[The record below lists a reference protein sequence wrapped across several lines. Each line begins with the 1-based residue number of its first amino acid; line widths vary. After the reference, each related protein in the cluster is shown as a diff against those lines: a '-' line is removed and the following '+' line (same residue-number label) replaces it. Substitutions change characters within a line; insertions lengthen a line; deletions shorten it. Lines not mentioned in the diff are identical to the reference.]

1 MAKLIVLRGLPAS
14 GKSTLAKEMMEHD
27 GNIVRVNKD
36 LLREMLYWNKFS
48 GKNEGF
54 IWEVERMIAKHFLDQ
69 DRNVIVDDTNLN
81 PNTFGSWFQFA
92 KDNGHKIEHI
102 DIDTDWETC
111 IRRDELRDKQVG
123 RSTIM
128 DMAFM
133 SKQVKGP
140 EKGFVIYDIDGTL
153 ADIEHRR
160 HFVQQDKKDWKSFF
174 EGMAYDV
181 PRDDILKQLEQDIK
195 DGYEILLVSGRPDNY
210 RNITEN
216 WLKMYNLDIAY
227 THLFMRKATDKRPDT
242 DVKRDIY
249 NKYLKIYNIVKVVD
263 DRPSVIRM
271 WRDLGLNV
279 VDVGNQV
286 EF

>member
-14 GKSTLAKEMMEHD
+14 GKSTLAKEMMAKD

-48 GKNEGF
+48 GKSEGF
-54 IWEVERMIAKHFLDQ
+54 IWEVERMIAKHFLDS

-92 KDNGHKIEHI
+92 KETGHKIEHV
-102 DIDTDWETC
+102 DVDTDYKEC
-111 IRRDELRDKQVG
+111 LKRDESRDKRVG
-123 RSTIM
+123 KAAIM

-133 SKQVKGP
+133 SGKIEAPK
-140 EKGFVIYDIDGTL
+140 KGFVIYDIDGTL

-160 HFVQQDKKDWKSFF
+160 HFVQTDPKDWKSFF
-174 EGMAYDV
+174 NHMMSDKLRENVWEDLVNDV
-181 PRDDILKQLEQDIK
+181 ES
-195 DGYEILLVSGRPDNY
+195 GYGIILVSGRPDNY
-210 RNITEN
+210 RAFTLD
-216 WLKMYNLDIAY
+216 WLKENKCHH
-227 THLFMRKATDKRPDT
+227 THLFMRKASDKRPDT

-249 NKYLKIYNIVKVVD
+249 NKYLKGYNIVKVVD

-271 WRDLGLNV
+271 WRELGLNV
-279 VDVGNQV
+279 VDVGNQI